1 MLYTAVNAT
10 ASTLLHMTHVN
21 LSYRNK
27 QQAISLVCPRNIQ
40 VARWL
45 QFSLILSHPLK
56 LEASNDKKK
65 KNAVSLE
72 ADNN

>member
-1 MLYTAVNAT
+1 
-10 ASTLLHMTHVN
+10 MTHVN